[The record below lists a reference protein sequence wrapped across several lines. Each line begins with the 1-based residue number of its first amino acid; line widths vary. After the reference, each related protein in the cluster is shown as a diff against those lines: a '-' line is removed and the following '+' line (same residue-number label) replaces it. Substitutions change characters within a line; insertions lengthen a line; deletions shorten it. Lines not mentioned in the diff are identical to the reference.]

1 MKFYAKWLPQWY
13 PGPGALRLS
22 DADLVPAGSKEEL

>member
-1 MKFYAKWLPQWY
+1 MLSGCHNGTQAQELW
-13 PGPGALRLS
+13 LS